1 MNQTLLENIYNQL
14 TEAVSGTTQHVYFLH
29 LPSDDLLQEFTV
41 VYELNNTENENTFD
55 SPEAEKVYS
64 LQVKL
69 NAPTVNLFL
78 QHSIYIKNAVL
89 RLKAI
94 NANIGN
100 VSLTT
105 DTTFY
110 DGEFKV
116 FTNFL
121 NFEIKYH

>member
-1 MNQTLLENIYNQL
+1 MSLKSDIYNQIKG
-14 TEAVSGTTQHVYFLH
+14 AVSGTTEHVYFLY
-29 LPSDDLLQEFTV
+29 LPSDELLSELTV
-41 VYELNNTENENTFD
+41 VYELNNTGNENTFD

-69 NAPTVNLFL
+69 NAPSSNLFE
-78 QHSIYIKNAVL
+78 QNSIYIQQAVQ

-110 DGEFKV
+110 DSELEV